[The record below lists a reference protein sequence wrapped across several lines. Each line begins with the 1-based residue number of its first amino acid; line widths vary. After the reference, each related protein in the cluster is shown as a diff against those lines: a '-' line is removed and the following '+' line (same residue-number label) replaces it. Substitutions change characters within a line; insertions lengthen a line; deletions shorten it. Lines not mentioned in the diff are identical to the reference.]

1 MALGI
6 RQHDPARD
14 GTLEVEEYH
23 PGFVQVYFVPPEKS
37 LLAAGLDATRAK
49 SYRTKLLDI
58 NGQDN
63 ILTIHPISTFGDK
76 SDFLKPKYGQ
86 IERITLDDTDIV
98 FCGGGGDGVPTTPEG
113 VMELLEVLPS
123 AFTKD
128 YAYGLG
134 LAKPYRFIIDA
145 VEELSDCVEI
155 VITGEHA
162 TGPDPEDNTLFY
174 IAKKDFEQARRAM
187 NNIDDL
193 SQSAARAVKE
203 TTAYNILAERLGMPK
218 LDPKAGRHP
227 YRKLFTAVAQGK
239 GELSQEDQNAVIGA
253 LSKNVADIAEVQPEK
268 LAKLRGDIELV
279 TLEALIKRYDKMLG
293 EKLVEGRWQAFF
305 NENPF
310 ILNMAFGYPVIKV
323 RDQASVGGR
332 KLSGDGEKITDF
344 LVKNSL
350 TNNTA
355 IFEIKTPQTAILNK
369 TPFRDGVFTPSTDL
383 SGSINQALDQKYQ
396 FQKQIAQ
403 IKDSSRLYDIES
415 YAVHCCLVIGRTP
428 DGDDQKKS
436 FELFRR
442 NSKDVEIVTFDEL
455 LEKLKQLSVFL
466 RAADEPAKFE
476 EPKGDGNG

>member
-14 GTLEVEEYH
+14 GTLEVEEVH
-23 PGFVQVYFVPPEKS
+23 PNFVEVYFVPPEHS
-37 LLAAGLDATRAK
+37 LIAAKLDPAQATSYRAK
-49 SYRTKLLDI
+49 LLEI
-58 NGQDN
+58 NGQRKL
-63 ILTIHPISTFGDK
+63 LTICPIGTFGDR
-76 SDFLKPKYGQ
+76 SDFLKPKYRQ
-86 IERITLDDTDIV
+86 IERITLADTDII
-98 FCGGGGDGVPTTPEG
+98 FGFDGVVPETPED
-113 VMELLEVLPS
+113 VRDVLANLPS
-123 AFTKD
+123 VFTKD

-145 VEELSDCVEI
+145 VEELSDCAEI
-155 VITGEHA
+155 VITSEHA
-162 TGPDPEDNTLFY
+162 TGPDPDANRIFY
-174 IAKKDFEQARRAM
+174 IAEQDFEKARRAI
-187 NNIDDL
+187 NSIDSL

-203 TTAYNILAERLGMPK
+203 ATAHNILADRLGVPK

-239 GELSQEDQNAVIGA
+239 EELSEEDQNAVIRA
-253 LSKNVADIAEVQPEK
+253 LSSHAADIAQDQPEK

-279 TLEALIKRYDKMLG
+279 TLEALIKRYEEMLD
-293 EKLVEGRWQAFF
+293 EKLAEGCWQGFF
-305 NENPF
+305 NKNPF

-355 IFEIKTPQTAILNK
+355 IFEIKTPQTPILNK
-369 TPFRDGVFTPSTDL
+369 TPYRDGVYTPSAEL

-403 IKDSSRLYDIES
+403 IKDNTRLYDIES
-415 YAVHCCLVIGRTP
+415 YAVHCCLVMGKTP
-428 DGDDQKKS
+428 NGDDRKKS

-455 LEKLKQLSVFL
+455 LEKLKQLSAFL
-466 RAADEPAKFE
+466 RAAE
-476 EPKGDGNG
+476 EDT

>member
-1 MALGI
+1 MALGF

-14 GTLEVEEYH
+14 GTLEVEEVH
-23 PGFVQVYFVPPEKS
+23 PNFVEVYFVPPEHS
-37 LLAAGLDATRAK
+37 LSAANIDPKKANQH
-49 SYRTKLLDI
+49 RTKLLDI
-58 NGQDN
+58 NGQHRF
-63 ILTIHPISTFGDK
+63 LTIYPINTFGDK
-76 SDFLKPKYGQ
+76 SDFLEPKYGQ
-86 IERITLDDTDIV
+86 VERITLDRTDII
-98 FCGGGGDGVPTTPEG
+98 FPGFDGAVPTEPEG
-113 VMELLEVLPS
+113 VLDVLEKLPS

-145 VEELSDCVEI
+145 VEELSDCTEI
-155 VITGEHA
+155 VITNDQV
-162 TGPDPEDNTLFY
+162 TGPDAKNAQVFY
-174 IAKKDFEQARRAM
+174 ISKKDFEQARRAL
-187 NNIDDL
+187 NSIDNL
-193 SQSAARAVKE
+193 AQTAVRAVKE
-203 TTAYNILAERLGMPK
+203 TTAHNIIAERLGVPK
-218 LDPKAGRHP
+218 LEPKAGRHP
-227 YRKLFTAVAQGK
+227 YRKLFAAVAQGK
-239 GELSQEDQNAVIGA
+239 EELSDEDKNTVIDA
-253 LSKNVADIAEVQPEK
+253 LSSHAASIAEEQPEK

-279 TLEALIKRYDKMLG
+279 TLEALIKRYEEMLG
-293 EKLVEGRWQAFF
+293 EKLAEGRWQDFF
-305 NENPF
+305 HENPF

-369 TPFRDGVFTPSTDL
+369 TPFRDGVFTPSADL

-403 IKDSSRLYDIES
+403 IKDNTRLYDIES
-415 YAVHCCLVIGRTP
+415 YAVHCCLVIGRAP
-428 DGDDQKKS
+428 DGDDRKKS

-455 LEKLKQLSVFL
+455 LEKLRQLSVFL
-466 RAADEPAKFE
+466 RVAGAPQKATD
-476 EPKGDGNG
+476 

>member
-1 MALGI
+1 MALRI

-14 GTLEVEEYH
+14 GTLGVEEYH
-23 PGFVQVYFVPPEKS
+23 RNFVEVYFVPPEHS
-37 LLAAGLDATRAK
+37 LLAARLDPTQAE

-58 NGQDN
+58 NGQHKF
-63 ILTIHPISTFGDK
+63 LTIYPISTFGDK
-76 SDFLKPKYGQ
+76 SDFLKPKYSQ
-86 IERITLDDTDIV
+86 IERITLDRTDII
-98 FCGGGGDGVPTTPEG
+98 FPGFGGVVPTTPEG
-113 VMELLEVLPS
+113 VLEVLEELPS

-145 VEELSDCVEI
+145 VEELSDCTEL
-155 VITGEHA
+155 VITGDHA
-162 TGPDPEDNTLFY
+162 TGPDPDNQLFY
-174 IAKKDFEQARRAM
+174 IASKDFEQARRAM
-187 NNIDDL
+187 NSIDSL
-193 SQSAARAVKE
+193 TQSAARAVKE
-203 TTAYNILAERLGMPK
+203 TTAYNILAERLGVPT
-218 LDPKAGRHP
+218 LDPRAGRHP

-239 GELSQEDQNAVIGA
+239 EEPSEEDQNAVIGA
-253 LSKNVADIAEVQPEK
+253 LSKNVAGIAEVQPEK

-279 TLEALIKRYDKMLG
+279 TLEALIKRYEDMLG
-293 EKLVEGRWQAFF
+293 EKPVEGRWQAFF

-355 IFEIKTPQTAILNK
+355 IFEIKTPQTSILNK
-369 TPFRDGVFTPSTDL
+369 TPFRDGVFTPSADL

-403 IKDSSRLYDIES
+403 IKDNSRLYDIES

-455 LEKLKQLSVFL
+455 LEKLRQLGVFL
-466 RAADEPAKFE
+466 RAADEPAKFQ
-476 EPKGDGNG
+476 EPKGDANA